1 MRVLRFAERKSKIEK
16 YPNVF
21 FFLFVQMSSEFHVDL
36 ISRKFARCGCS
47 SSAILCLFARINIYI
62 AGASVSHTIFQLSN
76 EHFFFSYLFFFHSFI
91 VNGAATVESTSH
103 CCAFNMKIRSTVPGR
118 FDAKNKFCMNF
129 HKINFIFIEMANK
142 MELITLLD
150 REVGLERL
158 NIYGRILFYHK
169 WNRHNYKFV

>member
-1 MRVLRFAERKSKIEK
+1 M
-16 YPNVF
+16 YF
-21 FFLFVQMSSEFHVDL
+21 FFCLCRCRQNFMS
-36 ISRKFARCGCS
+36 ISYLENSQDAAALRPRYCVCS
-47 SSAILCLFARINIYI
+47 LALIYI
-62 AGASVSHTIFQLSN
+62 SLVRAYRILYFSFRMSIS
-76 EHFFFSYLFFFHSFI
+76 FFHICFFFHSFI